1 MTPEERLERYAELT
15 VRVGANVQPGQLV
28 DIGGLVE
35 HAPLVRALARACYSA
50 GARYVEASYGDGHL
64 RRARIQ
70 HAPEDSLSSTPAWLL
85 ERERILGREH
95 GAAIGITGD
104 PEPDL
109 LADLPG
115 DRVGK
120 ARMIALAEETMKQVN
135 ERTINW
141 TGVAFP
147 TEGWAQAV
155 FGEPDVER
163 LWQAVAFCTRL
174 DEDDPVAAW
183 QAHVERLDRR
193 TAALQ
198 ALGVASLRFR
208 GDGTDLT
215 VGLLESS
222 VWRGPRSQTV
232 WGLDHVA
239 NMPTEEVFT
248 TPDARR
254 TEGVV
259 RATRPLALYGNVVRG
274 LELRFEGG
282 RIVDV
287 SADSGAD
294 VVRGQLAT
302 DERAGFLGEIALVDG
317 TSRVGQT
324 GITFFDT
331 LYDENT
337 TCHLAYG
344 AAYAE
349 AVEGDPPAEGFNVST
364 VHTDVMIGG
373 PEVAVDAITR
383 DGREVPLLR
392 QDVWQLAD

>member
-1 MTPEERLERYAELT
+1 MTPDERLERYAELA

-28 DIGGLVE
+28 DIAGLVE
-35 HAPLVRALARACYSA
+35 HAPLVRALARACYRV
-50 GARYVEASYGDGHL
+50 GARYVEGSYGDGHV
-64 RRARIQ
+64 RRARIK
-70 HAPEDSLSSTPAWLL
+70 HAPEDSLSATPGWLL

-141 TGVAFP
+141 TGIAFP

-163 LWQAVAFCTRL
+163 LWEAVAFCTRL
-174 DEDDPVAAW
+174 DEEDPVAAW
-183 QAHVERLDRR
+183 QEHVERLDRR

-198 ALGVASLRFR
+198 SLGVASLRFH
-208 GDGTDLT
+208 GAGTDLT
-215 VGLLESS
+215 VGLLEASG
-222 VWRGPRSQTV
+222 WRGPRSQTV

-248 TPDARR
+248 TPDARL

-274 LELRFEGG
+274 LELRFERG

-287 SADSGAD
+287 SAESGAD

-302 DERAGFLGEIALVDG
+302 DERAGYLGEIALVDG

-349 AVEGDPPAEGFNVST
+349 AVDGEPPADGFNVSS

-373 PEVAVDAITR
+373 PEIAVDALTR

-392 QDVWQLAD
+392 QDVWQLDD

>member
-1 MTPEERLERYAELT
+1 MTPDERLERYAELA

-28 DIGGLVE
+28 DIAGLVE
-35 HAPLVRALARACYSA
+35 HAPLVRALARACYRV
-50 GARYVEASYGDGHL
+50 GARYVEASYGDGHV
-64 RRARIQ
+64 RRARIK
-70 HAPEDSLSSTPAWLL
+70 HAPEDSLSATPGWLL

-135 ERTINW
+135 ERTVNW
-141 TGVAFP
+141 TGIAFP

-163 LWQAVAFCTRL
+163 LWDAVAFCTRL
-174 DEDDPVAAW
+174 DEEDPVAAW
-183 QAHVERLDRR
+183 QEHVERLDRR

-198 ALGVASLRFR
+198 SLGVASLRFH
-208 GDGTDLT
+208 GAGTDLT
-215 VGLLESS
+215 VGLLETSG
-222 VWRGPRSQTV
+222 WRGPRSQTV

-248 TPDARR
+248 TPDARL

-287 SADSGAD
+287 SAESGAD

-302 DERAGFLGEIALVDG
+302 DERAGYLGEIALVDG

-349 AVEGDPPAEGFNVST
+349 AVDGEPPAEGFNVSS

-373 PEVAVDAITR
+373 PEIAVDAVTR

-392 QDVWQLAD
+392 RDVWQLDD

>member
-1 MTPEERLERYAELT
+1 MTPDERLERYAELT

-35 HAPLVRALARACYSA
+35 HAPLVRALARACYRA
-50 GARYVEASYGDGHL
+50 GARYVEASYGDGHV
-64 RRARIQ
+64 RRARIR
-70 HAPEDSLSSTPAWLL
+70 HAPEDTLSSTPGWLL
-85 ERERILGREH
+85 ERERLLGREH

-135 ERTINW
+135 ERTVNW

-163 LWQAVAFCTRL
+163 LWHAVAFCTRL

-198 ALGVASLRFR
+198 SLGVASLRFR
-208 GDGTDLT
+208 GGGTDLT

-222 VWRGPRSQTV
+222 LWCGPRSQTA

-248 TPDARR
+248 TPDARA

-287 SADSGAD
+287 SAESGAD

-302 DERAGFLGEIALVDG
+302 DERAGYLGEIALVDG
-317 TSRVGQT
+317 SSRVGQT

-373 PEVAVDAITR
+373 PEVDVDAITR